1 MMNAQRRSKKFTIVF
16 HFIIILFTI
25 GTIIAYARNEF
36 QIAYMIIATIILVN
50 SVYGLIKAL
59 FQVPLDAPF
68 TN

>member
-1 MMNAQRRSKKFTIVF
+1 MNAQRRSKKFMIVF

-25 GTIIAYARNEF
+25 GTIIAYAQNEF
-36 QIAYMIIATIILVN
+36 QIAYMIIATVILVN
-50 SVYGLIKAL
+50 SLYRLIKAL